1 MLLRLQPES
10 GDDKKSAAP
19 PADQPPV
26 KEAAKEA
33 PPSKVAPQPQAGP
46 ALTKEAE
53 DKKAAAAKAAKAK
66 AKKKAND
73 AYSSPFADWNIN
85 PFAAQ
90 AGPPAKK

>member
-1 MLLRLQPES
+1 M
-10 GDDKKSAAP
+10 KSAAP
-19 PADQPPV
+19 PAEQPV

-33 PPSKVAPQPQAGP
+33 PPVKEALQPQAGP
-46 ALTKEAE
+46 APTKEAD

-73 AYSSPFADWNIN
+73 AYSPPFADWNIN

-90 AGPPAKK
+90 VGPPAKK